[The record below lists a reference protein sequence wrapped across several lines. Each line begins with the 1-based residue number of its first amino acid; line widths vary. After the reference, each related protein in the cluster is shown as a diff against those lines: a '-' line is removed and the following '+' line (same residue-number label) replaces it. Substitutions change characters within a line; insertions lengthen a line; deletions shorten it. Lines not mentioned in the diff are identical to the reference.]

1 MNIKRY
7 LLASAAVFI
16 LFQISGYIVH
26 GVLLMKTYEELA
38 SLWRPDMMSLMWM
51 MYITG
56 AVYTLTFVLLYTR
69 WRRNGG
75 MVEALG
81 YGLVIVLFM
90 NLTGVLNQHI
100 IFPVPAE
107 LTVRWLIYGSIE
119 ILLGAIVAG
128 LVYRPKA

>member
-7 LLASAAVFI
+7 LLASIAVFI
-16 LFQISGYIVH
+16 LFQITGYIVH
-26 GVLLMKTYEELA
+26 GVLLMKTYEELSA
-38 SLWRPDMMSLMWM
+38 LWRPDMMSLMWM

-69 WRRNGG
+69 WRRTGG
-75 MVEALG
+75 IVEALG

-90 NLTGVLNQHI
+90 NLTGVLNQHV
-100 IFPVPAE
+100 IFPVPAA

-119 ILLGAIVAG
+119 ILLGAIVAS

>member
-1 MNIKRY
+1 MNIKRF
-7 LLASAAVFI
+7 LLTSAAVFI
-16 LFQISGYIVH
+16 LFQITGYIVH
-26 GVLLMKTYEELA
+26 GVLLMKTYEELSA
-38 SLWRPDMMSLMWM
+38 LWRPDMMSLMWM

-75 MVEALG
+75 IVEALG

-90 NLTGVLNQHI
+90 NLTGVLNQHV
-100 IFPVPAE
+100 IFPVPAA

-119 ILLGAIVAG
+119 IFLGAIVAS

>member
-16 LFQISGYIVH
+16 LFQITGYIVH
-26 GVLLMKTYEELA
+26 GVLLMKTYESL
-38 SLWRPDMMSLMWM
+38 STLWRPDMMSLMWM

-75 MVEALG
+75 IVEALG

-90 NLTGVLNQHI
+90 NLTGVLNQHV
-100 IFPVPAE
+100 IFPVPAA

-119 ILLGAIVAG
+119 ILLGAIVAS
-128 LVYRPKA
+128 LVYRPKE